1 MKQTILDLLQK
12 PGSQESML
20 RLVSDAV
27 PALIAYY
34 EISTLQCVFANLR
47 YAQYNGWTPDSIL
60 GKTVRE
66 VVGEAAWAVIVPY
79 VEQVQVGKA
88 CQYTREQTLPDGNK
102 RTIEVNLNPHFDENK
117 LLQGCFVLI
126 TDITEHWRVETAL
139 RQSEERLRKF
149 AQATREGIVFHV
161 ERRITD
167 TNDAMLGISGYTR
180 TELVGHFTDEFVPE
194 SWHERM
200 REQFLSGSEE
210 PYESVIL
217 HKDGH
222 EVPID
227 VVMKT
232 MPLQGQNQRMLVIRD
247 VTNQRKAQAR
257 IEFLALHDPL
267 TQLPNRAHLREQ
279 LESTLALAR
288 RRGSSLAVLFI
299 DLDNFKTV
307 NDSLGHHVGDDLLRR
322 VAQRITTTV
331 RDSDLV
337 SRLGGDEFVVVLSE
351 VANSQD
357 AALVAQKLLEA
368 VSAPIDIEGHRLTV
382 SPSVGISLFP
392 ADGDSSDDLIRHADS
407 AMYYAKESGR
417 ATYKFF
423 MPELFK
429 RASIAL
435 DLSRELG
442 EAQRRR
448 EFVLHYQPQQRRL
461 DGAIVGME
469 ALVRWQHPGRGL
481 VGPDEFIAFAE
492 TQGLVGGID
501 LWVLQAAC
509 RQMKTWHDMG
519 SLKVPVAVNLSAINF
534 RQGNLADEVAGILLE
549 TGLDAIYL
557 EIEITESVFLDRGGH
572 AQKTMRR
579 LRDMGVHLT
588 LDDFGTGYS
597 SLAYLKQY
605 PIGKLKIDRSFVH
618 DLTTDSGNLALVTAV
633 IQMAHGLKLK
643 AVAEG
648 VETRGQL
655 DLLKQLGC
663 DEFQGFL
670 ISRPV
675 DAIQARAFIG
685 K

>member
-1 MKQTILDLLQK
+1 MKQTIRDLMLK
-12 PGSQESML
+12 MDSRESLL

-34 EISTLQCVFANLR
+34 EINTLQCLFANLR
-47 YAQYNGWTPDSIL
+47 YAQYNGWTPQSIL

-66 VVGEAAWAVIVPY
+66 AIGEDAWAVIVPY
-79 VEQVQVGKA
+79 VEQVQAGKA
-88 CQYTREQTLPDGNK
+88 SHYTREQTLPDGGK
-102 RTIEVNLNPHFDENK
+102 RTIEVNLSPHFDEHQH
-117 LLQGCFVLI
+117 LQGCFVLI

-149 AQATREGIVFHV
+149 AQATREGIVFHL

-167 TNDAMLGISGYTR
+167 TNDAMQSISGYTR
-180 TELVGHFTDEFVPE
+180 AELVGHFTDEFVPE

-200 REQFLSGSEE
+200 RGQFLSGSEE

-222 EVPID
+222 EVPIE

-232 MPLQGQNQRMLVIRD
+232 MPLDGQNQRMLVIRD
-247 VTNQRKAQAR
+247 MSSQRKAQAR
-257 IEFLALHDPL
+257 IEFLALHDTL

-288 RRGSSLAVLFI
+288 RRGCLLAVLFI
-299 DLDNFKTV
+299 DLDNFKSV
-307 NDSLGHHVGDDLLRR
+307 NDSLGHHVGDELLCR
-322 VAQRITTTV
+322 VAQRLTTNV

-357 AALVAQKLLEA
+357 AAMVAQKLLEA

-382 SPSVGISLFP
+382 SPSIGISLFP
-392 ADGDSSDDLIRHADS
+392 ADGDSGDDLIRHADS
-407 AMYYAKESGR
+407 AMYLAKESGR

-423 MPELFK
+423 VPELFR
-429 RASIAL
+429 RASSAL
-435 DLSRELG
+435 DLSREL
-442 EAQRRR
+442 AQAQHRR

-461 DGAIVGME
+461 DGAIVGLE
-469 ALVRWQHPGRGL
+469 ALVRWQHPVRGL

-492 TQGLVGGID
+492 TRGLVGGID

-509 RQMKTWHDMG
+509 RQMKAWHDMG
-519 SLKVPVAVNLSAINF
+519 CLKVPVAVNLSAINF

-549 TGLDAIYL
+549 TGLDATFL

-572 AQKTMRR
+572 AQKTMQR
-579 LRDMGVHLT
+579 LRGMGVHLT

-618 DLTTDSGNLALVTAV
+618 ELTTDSGNLALVTAI
-633 IQMAHGLKLK
+633 IQMAHGLRLK

-648 VETRGQL
+648 VETLGQL
-655 DLLKQLGC
+655 NLLKHLGC
-663 DEFQGFL
+663 DEFQGYL
-670 ISRPV
+670 ISRPI
-675 DAIQARAFIG
+675 DATAARAFIG

>member
-1 MKQTILDLLQK
+1 MMPRVGDLLQK
-12 PGSQESML
+12 MDSQESML
-20 RLVSDAV
+20 RLVADSV

-34 EISTLQCVFANLR
+34 EINTLQCLFANQR
-47 YAQYNGWTPDSIL
+47 YAQYNGWTPQNIV
-60 GKTVRE
+60 GKTVRD
-66 VVGEAAWAVIVPY
+66 VIGEAAWAVIVPY
-79 VEQVQVGKA
+79 VAQVQAGLA
-88 CQYTREQTLPDGNK
+88 SQYTREQTLPDGSK
-102 RTIEVNLNPHFDENK
+102 RTIEVNLNPHVDRQQQ
-117 LLQGCFVLI
+117 LRGCFVLI
-126 TDITEHWRVETAL
+126 TDITDHWRVETAL
-139 RQSEERLRKF
+139 RQSEERLRNF
-149 AQATREGIVFHV
+149 AQATQEGIVFHID
-161 ERRITD
+161 RRISD
-167 TNDAMLGISGYTR
+167 VNEAMLRMSGYTR
-180 TELVGHFTDEFVPE
+180 AELVGHLTDEFVPE

-200 REQFLSGSEE
+200 RLQFLSGSELA
-210 PYESVIL
+210 YESVIL
-217 HKDGH
+217 HRAGH
-222 EVPID
+222 EVPIE

-232 MPLQGQNQRMLVIRD
+232 MPLEGQNQRLLVIRD
-247 VTNQRKAQAR
+247 MTSQRKAQAR
-257 IEFLALHDPL
+257 IEFLALHDHL
-267 TQLPNRAHLREQ
+267 TQLPNRTHLREQ

-307 NDSLGHHVGDDLLRR
+307 NDSLGHHVGDDLLRQ
-322 VAQRITTTV
+322 VAQRITATV

-357 AALVAQKLLEA
+357 AALVAQKLLEC

-407 AMYYAKESGR
+407 AMYHAKESGR

-423 MPELFK
+423 VPELFK
-429 RASIAL
+429 RASAAL
-435 DLSRELG
+435 DMSRELG
-442 EAQRRR
+442 EALRRR

-469 ALVRWQHPGRGL
+469 ALVRWHHPVRGL

-492 TQGLVGGID
+492 SRGLVGGID

-509 RQMKTWHDMG
+509 RQMKAWHDMG
-519 SLKVPVAVNLSAINF
+519 CLKVPVAVNLSAVNF

-549 TGLDAIYL
+549 TGLDAAYL
-557 EIEITESVFLDRGGH
+557 EVEITESVFLDRGGH
-572 AQKTMRR
+572 AQKTMGR

-618 DLTTDSGNLALVTAV
+618 DLTTDSGNLALVTAI

-648 VETRGQL
+648 VETLGQL
-655 DLLKQLGC
+655 DALKQLGC

-675 DAIQARAFIG
+675 EAAQARAFIG

>member
-1 MKQTILDLLQK
+1 MKAAIPDLSQK
-12 PGSQESML
+12 LGSQESML
-20 RLVSDAV
+20 RLVADSV

-34 EISTLQCVFANLR
+34 EITSLQCLFANQR
-47 YAQYNGWTPDSIL
+47 YAQYNGWTPQNIL

-79 VEQVQVGKA
+79 VDQVQAGQVS
-88 CQYTREQTLPDGNK
+88 QYTREQTLPDGGK
-102 RTIEVNLNPHFDENK
+102 RTIEVNLNPHFDEYK
-117 LLQGCFVLI
+117 QLQGCFVLI
-126 TDITEHWRVETAL
+126 TDITTHWRVETAL

-149 AQATREGIVFHV
+149 AQATREGIVFHI
-161 ERRITD
+161 ERRISD
-167 TNDAMLGISGYTR
+167 TNEAMLRISGYTR
-180 TELVGHFTDEFVPE
+180 AELLGHFTDEFVPE
-194 SWHERM
+194 TWHERM
-200 REQFLSGSEE
+200 REQFLSGSED

-222 EVPID
+222 EIPID

-232 MPLQGQNQRMLVIRD
+232 MPLEGQNQRMLVIRD
-247 VTNQRKAQAR
+247 MTSQRKAQAR
-257 IEFLALHDPL
+257 IEFLALHDTL

-279 LESTLALAR
+279 LESTLALSR

-322 VAQRITTTV
+322 VAQRITATV

-392 ADGDSSDDLIRHADS
+392 ADGDSGDDLIRHADS
-407 AMYYAKESGR
+407 AMYHAKESGR

-423 MPELFK
+423 VPELFK
-429 RASIAL
+429 RASSAL
-435 DLSRELG
+435 GMSREL
-442 EAQRRR
+442 AQAQHRR
-448 EFVLHYQPQQRRL
+448 EFVLHYQPQQRRQ

-469 ALVRWQHPGRGL
+469 ALVWWQHPERGL
-481 VGPDEFIAFAE
+481 VGPDEFITFAE
-492 TQGLVGGID
+492 SRGLVGGID
-501 LWVLQAAC
+501 LWVLQSAC
-509 RQMKTWHDMG
+509 RQMKAWHDMG
-519 SLKVPVAVNLSAINF
+519 CLKVPVAVNLSAINF

-549 TGLDAIYL
+549 TGLRANYL

-572 AQKTMRR
+572 AQKTMRQ

-618 DLTTDSGNLALVTAV
+618 ELTTDSGNLALVTAI

-648 VETRGQL
+648 VETQGQL
-655 DLLKQLGC
+655 DVLKQLGC
-663 DEFQGFL
+663 DEFQGYL

-675 DAIQARAFIG
+675 DANNARAFLG